1 MNKQVSIIVVF
12 LLFSISLY
20 AQKAFVLWDKVNGVP
35 VTRASVYATHQGK
48 VKCAFS
54 DQQGGVI
61 VNFPF
66 ESLTVSHINYKTKCI
81 KMLPDTLFLEQT
93 IQNLPE
99 IVVYSGEPTW
109 IRPML
114 KNFIKTNK
122 GKYSNQV
129 MLRYNYQTENIGD
142 TVLYRFE
149 SKGLVRKK
157 GLFEINPM
165 ENTIVFKDKTAGCDY
180 NNLKNTLYHD
190 FVTDMDEKF
199 VKEHK
204 FYVDDEAKG
213 LDANVV
219 KVLFKS
225 EKEWRDSGYICID
238 TLKNAILRAKRS
250 TGLEYNV
257 KDRTNAFVRTTI
269 NAFYRHKYTDWQI
282 DVEAEYQQSGDF
294 YFLKSCRYA
303 NYMQEEFDNKKRKG
317 EYTYNVTSIYTAQPC
332 QKDVVGEE
340 GWMILPKPF
349 SMKIIMSKK
358 ETRQEELLQQVNKEY
373 HIY

>member
-1 MNKQVSIIVVF
+1 
-12 LLFSISLY
+12 
-20 AQKAFVLWDKVNGVP
+20 
-35 VTRASVYATHQGK
+35 
-48 VKCAFS
+48 
-54 DQQGGVI
+54 
-61 VNFPF
+61 
-66 ESLTVSHINYKTKCI
+66 
-81 KMLPDTLFLEQT
+81 
-93 IQNLPE
+93 
-99 IVVYSGEPTW
+99 
-109 IRPML
+109 
-114 KNFIKTNK
+114 
-122 GKYSNQV
+122 